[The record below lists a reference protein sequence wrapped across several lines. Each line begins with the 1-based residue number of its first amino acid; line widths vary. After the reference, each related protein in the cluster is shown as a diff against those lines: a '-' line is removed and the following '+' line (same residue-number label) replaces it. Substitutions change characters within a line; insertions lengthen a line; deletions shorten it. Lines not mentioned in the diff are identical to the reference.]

1 MEQCKQV
8 AREIHKSLPDSTHEL
23 LSHPFKGKIVTL
35 SSGTDLASGR
45 KEDVHNN
52 AVFLKPCVRQWPQRV
67 LSAYLYGDIMLE
79 LDQLVGGNLLTPSK
93 AWPKKKDLALQ
104 VGSKLKKLTST
115 LRQLGRRTKNSWSEE
130 IRELKRLLE
139 TKKGGEA
146 ATLLLPGR
154 DTEDTEGEG
163 ERDGEGEAPASE
175 EGDGE
180 SPAGTEGDRDAPA
193 GTKGDGEG
201 EAPAGTEGD
210 GEALAGTEGDGE
222 APAGTEGDGPAPAG
236 AEAAAGMTLEDAAE
250 VEALLEEAV
259 EVLDEVQ
266 AESLMEMIPS
276 IQSADELLDIVLE
289 LIDDSGVTMVTPEP
303 RGRRLTFSPTSPD
316 DDKPKV
322 KQENEDMIKALFGPE
337 TDDEEDGL
345 FQELFGSQ
353 TEPEGPLD
361 SEGRENIPWFRVLFS
376 KLGWWYI
383 YIRYLI
389 S

>member
-1 MEQCKQV
+1 MEQCKAV
-8 AREIHKSLPDSTHEL
+8 AREIHKSLPDCTHEL
-23 LSHPFKGKIVTL
+23 LTHPFKGKIVTL
-35 SSGTDLASGR
+35 SSGTDLAVAR

-52 AVFLKPCVRQWPQRV
+52 AVFLKPCVRHWPQRV
-67 LSAYLYGDIMLE
+67 LSAYLYADILLE
-79 LDQLVGGNLLTPSK
+79 LDQLVAGNLLTPGPHWPRK
-93 AWPKKKDLALQ
+93 ADLALQ

-115 LRQLGRRTKNSWSEE
+115 LRQLGRRTMNSWSEE
-130 IRELKRLLE
+130 IRELKCLLE
-139 TKKGGEA
+139 KKKGGEA
-146 ATLLLPGR
+146 ATLLSPGR
-154 DTEDTEGEG
+154 DTEDTEGEE
-163 ERDGEGEAPASE
+163 ER
-175 EGDGE
+175 
-180 SPAGTEGDRDAPA
+180 
-193 GTKGDGEG
+193 DGEG

-259 EVLDEVQ
+259 EVLDGVQ

-303 RGRRLTFSPTSPD
+303 RGRRLTFSPASPD

-322 KQENEDMIKALFGPE
+322 KQENEDMITALFGPE

-361 SEGRENIPWFRVLFS
+361 SEGREHIPWFRVLFN

-383 YIRYLI
+383 Y
-389 S
+389 

>member
-8 AREIHKSLPDSTHEL
+8 AREIHKSLPDTTHEL

-67 LSAYLYGDIMLE
+67 LSAYLYADIVLE
-79 LDQLVGGNLLTPSK
+79 LDQLVAGNLLTPSK

-139 TKKGGEA
+139 LKKGGEA

-175 EGDGE
+175 EGDRE
-180 SPAGTEGDRDAPA
+180 SPAEHKEPQQQVQQPQQQPLAAQRTTGQEGPEF
-193 GTKGDGEG
+193 K
-201 EAPAGTEGD
+201 
-210 GEALAGTEGDGE
+210 LS
-222 APAGTEGDGPAPAG
+222 
-236 AEAAAGMTLEDAAE
+236 EAAAGMTLEDAAE

-361 SEGRENIPWFRVLFS
+361 EEGRENIPWFRVLFN

-383 YIRYLI
+383 Y
-389 S
+389 

>member
-1 MEQCKQV
+1 MGQCKAV
-8 AREIHKSLPDSTHEL
+8 AREIHKSLPDCTQEL
-23 LSHPFKGKIVTL
+23 LARPFKGKIVSL
-35 SSGTDLASGR
+35 SSGTDSVAAR

-52 AVFLKPCVRQWPQRV
+52 AVFLKPCVRQWPHRV
-67 LSAYLYGDIMLE
+67 LSAYLYADILLE
-79 LDQLVGGNLLTPSK
+79 LDRLVAGNLLTPSR
-93 AWPKKKDLALQ
+93 AAPKKQDLALH

-115 LRQLGRRTKNSWSEE
+115 LRQLGRRTRGSWSAE
-130 IRELKRLLE
+130 ITELKSLLE
-139 TKKGGEA
+139 KKKGEEA
-146 ATLLLPGR
+146 ATLLWPAR
-154 DTEDTEGEG
+154 DTEDTEGQG
-163 ERDGEGEAPASE
+163 ERGE

-193 GTKGDGEG
+193 GTKGDREG

-303 RGRRLTFSPTSPD
+303 RGRRLTFSPASPD

-322 KQENEDMIKALFGPE
+322 KQETEDMIKALFGPE
-337 TDDEEDGL
+337 TDDEEDGV

-361 SEGRENIPWFRVLFS
+361 SEGRENIPWFRVLFN
-376 KLGWWYI
+376 KLWWWYI
-383 YIRYLI
+383 Y
-389 S
+389 

>member
-1 MEQCKQV
+1 MEECKAV
-8 AREIHKSLPDSTHEL
+8 AREIHKSLPDSTQEL

-35 SSGTDLASGR
+35 SAGTDLAAAR

-67 LSAYLYGDIMLE
+67 LSAYAYADILLE
-79 LDQLVGGNLLTPSK
+79 LDQLVAGNLLTPNRAAPS
-93 AWPKKKDLALQ
+93 KKDLALQ
-104 VGSKLKKLTST
+104 VGNTLKKLTQT
-115 LRQLGRRTKNSWSEE
+115 LRQLGRRSRGSWSEE
-130 IRELKRLLE
+130 MRELKCLLKR
-139 TKKGGEA
+139 KKGDTA
-146 ATLLLPGR
+146 ATLVWP
-154 DTEDTEGEG
+154 DTEDTEGDRDAPAG
-163 ERDGEGEAPASE
+163 TKGDGEGEAPAGT

-180 SPAGTEGDRDAPA
+180 ALA

-303 RGRRLTFSPTSPD
+303 RGRRLTFSPASPD

-322 KQENEDMIKALFGPE
+322 KQETEDMITALFGPE

-361 SEGRENIPWFRVLFS
+361 SEGRENIPWFRVLFN
-376 KLGWWYI
+376 KLWWWYI
-383 YIRYLI
+383 Y
-389 S
+389 

>member
-1 MEQCKQV
+1 M
-8 AREIHKSLPDSTHEL
+8 A
-23 LSHPFKGKIVTL
+23 
-35 SSGTDLASGR
+35 AAR

-52 AVFLKPCVRQWPQRV
+52 AVFLKPCVRQWPQKV
-67 LSAYLYGDIMLE
+67 LSAYAYADILLE
-79 LDQLVGGNLLTPSK
+79 LDKLVAGNLLTPSR
-93 AWPKKKDLALQ
+93 AAPSKKDMALQ
-104 VGSKLKKLTST
+104 AGSALKKLTQT
-115 LRQLGRRTKNSWSEE
+115 LRQLARRSRGSWSEE
-130 IRELKRLLE
+130 IRELKKLLE
-139 TKKGGEA
+139 KKKGGPA
-146 ATLLLPGR
+146 ATLVWP

-163 ERDGEGEAPASE
+163 VRDGEGEAPASE
-175 EGDGE
+175 EGDGD
-180 SPAGTEGDRDAPA
+180 SPAGTEGDGEALAGTEGDRDAPA

-250 VEALLEEAV
+250 VGALLEEAV

-266 AESLMEMIPS
+266 AESLMEMIPR

-303 RGRRLTFSPTSPD
+303 RGRQLTFSTASPD

-322 KQENEDMIKALFGPE
+322 NQGTEDLIKALFGPE

-361 SEGRENIPWFRVLFS
+361 SEGRENIPWFRVLFNE
-376 KLGWWYI
+376 LWWWYI
-383 YIRYLI
+383 Y
-389 S
+389 

>member
-1 MEQCKQV
+1 MQTSCSSWTSWWLATSSRQAELGQGRWTWRCRWV
-8 AREIHKSLPDSTHEL
+8 ASSRSLPPPCDNLAGAPRTH
-23 LSHPFKGKIVTL
+23 G
-35 SSGTDLASGR
+35 
-45 KEDVHNN
+45 
-52 AVFLKPCVRQWPQRV
+52 
-67 LSAYLYGDIMLE
+67 
-79 LDQLVGGNLLTPSK
+79 
-93 AWPKKKDLALQ
+93 
-104 VGSKLKKLTST
+104 LKKSGSSSACW
-115 LRQLGRRTKNSWSEE
+115 RK
-130 IRELKRLLE
+130 
-139 TKKGGEA
+139 KKGGEA

-361 SEGRENIPWFRVLFS
+361 EEGRENIPWFRVLFN

-383 YIRYLI
+383 Y
-389 S
+389 

>member
-1 MEQCKQV
+1 MEQCKAV
-8 AREIHKSLPDSTHEL
+8 ARDIHKSLPDCTQEL

-35 SSGTDLASGR
+35 SAGTDLAAAR

-67 LSAYLYGDIMLE
+67 LSAYLYADIVLE
-79 LDQLVGGNLLTPSK
+79 LDQLVAGNLLTPSR
-93 AWPKKKDLALQ
+93 AWPRKMDLALQ

-130 IRELKRLLE
+130 IRELKCLLE
-139 TKKGGEA
+139 KKKGGQA
-146 ATLLLPGR
+146 ATLVWP
-154 DTEDTEGEG
+154 DTEDT
-163 ERDGEGEAPASE
+163 
-175 EGDGE
+175 
-180 SPAGTEGDRDAPA
+180 
-193 GTKGDGEG
+193 EG

-250 VEALLEEAV
+250 VGALLEEAV

-322 KQENEDMIKALFGPE
+322 NQGTEDMIKALFGPE

-361 SEGRENIPWFRVLFS
+361 EEGRENIPWFRVLFS

>member
-1 MEQCKQV
+1 MEECKAV
-8 AREIHKSLPDSTHEL
+8 AREIHKSLPDSTQEL

-35 SSGTDLASGR
+35 SAGTDLAAAR

-67 LSAYLYGDIMLE
+67 LSAYAYADILLE
-79 LDQLVGGNLLTPSK
+79 LDQLVAGNLLTPNRAAPS
-93 AWPKKKDLALQ
+93 KKDLALQ
-104 VGSKLKKLTST
+104 VGNTLKKLTQT
-115 LRQLGRRTKNSWSEE
+115 LRALGRRSRGSWSEE
-130 IRELKRLLE
+130 MRELKCLLKR
-139 TKKGGEA
+139 KKGDTA
-146 ATLLLPGR
+146 ATLVWP
-154 DTEDTEGEG
+154 DTED
-163 ERDGEGEAPASE
+163 
-175 EGDGE
+175 
-180 SPAGTEGDRDAPA
+180 TEGDRDAPA

-266 AESLMEMIPS
+266 AASLMEMIPR

-303 RGRRLTFSPTSPD
+303 RGRRLTFSPASPDDDKPKVNQETEDLIKALFGPD

-322 KQENEDMIKALFGPE
+322 KQENEDMIKAVFGPE
-337 TDDEEDGL
+337 TDDEEDDV

-361 SEGRENIPWFRVLFS
+361 SEGRENIPWFRVLFN
-376 KLGWWYI
+376 KLWWWYI
-383 YIRYLI
+383 Y
-389 S
+389 

>member
-67 LSAYLYGDIMLE
+67 LSAYLYADIVLE
-79 LDQLVGGNLLTPSK
+79 LDQLVAGNLLTPSR
-93 AWPKKKDLALQ
+93 AWPRKMDLALQ

-130 IRELKRLLE
+130 IRELKCLLE

-154 DTEDTEGEG
+154 DTEDT
-163 ERDGEGEAPASE
+163 

-361 SEGRENIPWFRVLFS
+361 EEGRENIPWFRVLFN

-383 YIRYLI
+383 Y
-389 S
+389 